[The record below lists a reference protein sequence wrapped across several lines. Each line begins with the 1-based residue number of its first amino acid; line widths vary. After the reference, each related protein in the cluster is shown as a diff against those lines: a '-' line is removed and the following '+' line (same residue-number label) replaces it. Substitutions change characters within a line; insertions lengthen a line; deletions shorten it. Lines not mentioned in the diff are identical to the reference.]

1 MIYGKVK
8 VMAHLIGLK
17 IKNSYILTRGISAF
31 LALLFSFYYSKNLG
45 VEKRSLV
52 TLILVV
58 VVIVMV
64 ALASGVGLTFR
75 KYSVSNPDFIS
86 LSAYLYTNLIL
97 GVLVSG
103 FSILFL
109 QIFSTSRV
117 PIPTTLLFLAAIYAF
132 LGTLDFNLHQGL
144 IAFGMFKIAAILDL
158 LTVTIQISIYFLFSL
173 SNQISI
179 ASSLFTSLII
189 SYVTSVV
196 ATVIALLVH
205 TNASIVPKW
214 KDIRLLFKSSIP
226 FHVVGI
232 ANGFADRIDRIA
244 IAWFLPLATLG
255 KFAVGTSILSY
266 LRFIPEAFSRL
277 IVGGQSKFQVNASR
291 FVGKSWLNRLF
302 IGTFLSI
309 SLAIVSQALIWLVL
323 GKQWLIPFVV
333 VLGFSVQEL
342 IRGYFQLRMS
352 ELVSAGKENIVARL
366 SVHLIVISA
375 VLSILGVRLA
385 GLIGVPIGIAVAYLI
400 LLLFSYKAPYK
411 VTK

>member
-1 MIYGKVK
+1 
-8 VMAHLIGLK
+8 
-17 IKNSYILTRGISAF
+17 
-31 LALLFSFYYSKNLG
+31 
-45 VEKRSLV
+45 
-52 TLILVV
+52 
-58 VVIVMV
+58 
-64 ALASGVGLTFR
+64 
-75 KYSVSNPDFIS
+75 
-86 LSAYLYTNLIL
+86 LIL